1 MGLSTDTLALYTSAK
16 LPFPAKFRCNTSL
29 AFANA
34 PLIAARWRQGSDS
47 VPPDTGLCK
56 ASMCLASRTDNIRSG
71 ETTED
76 RIEVPFNEVPLGVLR
91 GRAGPIPP
99 TISVASGNPKPER
112 ITDNDL
118 RPNVL
123 RASKFKATFFEE
135 PFNSLLENAILT
147 LRSEWLALR
156 GRKNGLA
163 KPLTRLFR
171 KAFIFVGSSRFRQ
184 HQDQL
189 HPFWLFPISFQ
200 IQRCIASLEIPAQ
213 STVYREPTQLCIRC
227 HGQDYVPETDSVRHS
242 FFSHSLCKKPRVGAG
257 YVASNASANHASPTY
272 YSDSHRPTS
281 AKSQTECSILH
292 YPRFPSKRSTPRPR
306 LHKVPNCS

>member
-1 MGLSTDTLALYTSAK
+1 MGLSSNTFSLYTLAK
-16 LPFPAKFRCNTSL
+16 LPFLPKFRCNTGL
-29 AFANA
+29 AFSNA
-34 PLIAARWRQGSDS
+34 PLIATRWRQGSDS
-47 VPPDTGLCK
+47 GPSDTGLRK
-56 ASMCLASRTDNIRSG
+56 ASMCLAARTNNVRSG
-71 ETTED
+71 ETTKD

-91 GRAGPIPP
+91 GRAGPILP
-99 TISVASGNPKPER
+99 TIAVASGNPKPKC

-123 RASKFKATFFEE
+123 RSSKFKATFFEE
-135 PFNSLLENAILT
+135 PFNTLLKNAILT
-147 LRSEWLALR
+147 LRSKRLALR

-163 KPLTRLFR
+163 KPLIWVFR

-200 IQRCIASLEIPAQ
+200 IQRRITGLEIPAQ

-227 HGQDYVPETDSVRHS
+227 HGQDYVPETASVRHR
-242 FFSHSLCKKPRVGAG
+242 FFSPSLCKKSMAGAG
-257 YVASNASANHASPTY
+257 YVARNASATDASSTN

-292 YPRFPSKRSTPRPR
+292 YTRFPPKRSAPRPR
-306 LHKVPNCS
+306 PSQSTEL